1 MVQWILGVDQLVRQP
16 PGVTITDADFISAN
30 SHVAVDETSTLAG
43 SVSIEGAPKLQAS
56 QSLML
61 VSGGYEAP
69 SITITNAGVI
79 SVDPQ
84 PRQEVY
90 LLRAAMTMRITITDA
105 GTISAINNLL
115 VMEPWQEAVYGQ
127 WLWQHRSHNHGRSCR
142 RHYHRCWFHQCK
154 QQFVCG

>member
-43 SVSIEGAPKLQAS
+43 SVSIEGAPELQAS

-90 LLRAAMTMRITITDA
+90 LLRENCYAT
-105 GTISAINNLL
+105 S
-115 VMEPWQEAVYGQ
+115 PWSPGGPI
-127 WLWQHRSHNHGRSCR
+127 GRSRGNSVPGGC
-142 RHYHRCWFHQCK
+142 FP
-154 QQFVCG
+154 